1 MKRRDLLGTLAAGA
15 VGLRGRGVESFS
27 HPSTPLPHDP
37 SAPGRLLQSVSRWPY
52 ESIPLPEFA
61 KKCKRIGL
69 AAIDLLQPEEW
80 PVVRDAGLIPS
91 MGYPS
96 ARNDFIATGFNDPA
110 NHAMLLNELERTIP
124 LAKAAGVPNV
134 ITMFGNRR
142 GKSDEEGKANCIAGL
157 KQIAPLAEE
166 QGVTV
171 CVELLN
177 SRIDHHDYMGDH
189 TAWGVEVMQGVDSPR
204 VKLLYD
210 IYHLQIMEG
219 DIIRTIRDNIRWI
232 GHFHTGGVPGRH
244 ELDDTQELDWRAIAR
259 AIADLGF
266 QGFVAH
272 EFVPTRD
279 PMKSLEQAVRTCRI

>member
-1 MKRRDLLGTLAAGA
+1 
-15 VGLRGRGVESFS
+15 
-27 HPSTPLPHDP
+27 LP
-37 SAPGRLLQSVSRWPY
+37 Q
-52 ESIPLPEFA
+52 FA
-61 KKCKRIGL
+61 RKCKQIGL
-69 AAIDLLQPEEW
+69 AAIDLLQPDEW

-96 ARNDFIATGFNDPA
+96 PRGDFIATGFNDVA
-110 NHAMLLNELERTIP
+110 NHAMLLNELEHTLP

-142 GKSDEEGKANCIAGL
+142 GKSDEEGAANCIAGL

-166 QGVTV
+166 LGVTV

-177 SRIDHHDYMGDH
+177 SRIDHHDYMGDR
-189 TAWGVEVMQGVDSPR
+189 TAWGVSVMKGVNSPR

-210 IYHLQIMEG
+210 IYHMQIMEG
-219 DIIRTIRDNIRWI
+219 DIIRTIRDNIQFL

-266 QGFVAH
+266 EGFVAH

-279 PMKSLEQAVRTCRI
+279 PMKSLKAAFETCRA